1 METKKIYTRC
11 DLATELT
18 NNEYAGL
25 SLSAA
30 THAVNDTI
38 SSLTCA
44 FMRGE
49 SVVFRGFGTFKV
61 VQRKAKKARIINT
74 GETIDVPATY
84 TVKFVPSKQLKQALN
99 NGKK

>member
-1 METKKIYTRC
+1 MIYTRN
-11 DLATELT
+11 DLAKELT
-18 NNEYAGL
+18 ENERTGL
-25 SLSAA
+25 QLSAA
-30 THAVNDTI
+30 TNAVNDMI
-38 SSLTCA
+38 ASLTCA
-44 FMRGE
+44 FMRGDT
-49 SVVFRGFGTFKV
+49 VVFRGFGTFKV